1 MARTSNLDKFKKV
14 MFDDITD
21 LTDFTST
28 EKSQLK
34 RYRSA
39 FTILLENP
47 STSDRKL
54 VEYLITEFN
63 ISDTQA
69 YRDVASIKVFLPSV
83 RNAGKQWSRY
93 LVEEELKQVITEAKE
108 LAKGDSN
115 GDEEKDPL
123 SIAQKGYL
131 LEIRTKA
138 LDKLGKYTRLD
149 KEDEL
154 GINWEDIVPI
164 PIEPTND
171 VSVLKVKP
179 LPNKEEAIKKLYD
192 KYRSDIEIEDIDY
205 EELKTND

>member
-1 MARTSNLDKFKKV
+1 
-14 MFDDITD
+14 MFEDISE
-21 LTDFTST
+21 LKDFTAT
-28 EKSQLK
+28 EKAQLK

-54 VEYLITEFN
+54 VEYLINEFG

-69 YRDVASIKVFLPSV
+69 YRDVANIKVFLPSV

-108 LAKGDSN
+108 LAQGDPN
-115 GDEEKDPL
+115 GEEGHEPL
-123 SIAQKGYL
+123 SIAQQGYL

-179 LPNKEEAIKKLYD
+179 LPNKEEEILKMYKKYKD
-192 KYRSDIEIEDIDY
+192 DIEIEDITY
-205 EELKTND
+205 EEVNSDNDD